1 MWVKKNTC
9 LWPPY
14 KRDEIVKAVI
24 SQEPPGALWVPYK
37 VRTILSKATYEE
49 ARVKLPEAERFTDL
63 TDSEDS
69 PHKRKRRR
77 LKKNPFVQ
85 DDEESDDERQE
96 TSSLPSPPRTGTA
109 KMLPHLSP
117 LLSRSLNAGKSGN
130 ERTAISESVI
140 RKFLTNQEIIKEQ
153 MGILVKLVYELK
165 GNTEES
171 PSLPPESLPIATLK
185 DLQVLEG
192 QLQDQEFK
200 KTLSDLCIKPT
211 GVWTAEEMFHIV
223 IFESTNEL
231 EVVPEMWVKKNT
243 CLWPPYKRDEIVKAV
258 ISQEPPGALWVPYK
272 VRTILSKATY
282 EEARVKLPEAERF
295 TDLTDSEDSPH
306 KRKRRRL
313 KKNPFVQDDEE
324 SDDERQET
332 SSLPSPPRTGTAK
345 MLPHLSPLLSRSLN
359 AGKSGNERT
368 AISESVIRKFLTN
381 QEIIKEQMGILV
393 KLVYELKG
401 NTEESPSLP
410 PESLPI
416 ATLKDLQV
424 LEGQLQDQEFK
435 KTLSDLCI
443 KPTGGGSFQALQ

>member
-117 LLSRSLNAGKSGN
+117 LLSRY
-130 ERTAISESVI
+130 
-140 RKFLTNQEIIKEQ
+140 F
-153 MGILVKLVYELK
+153 
-165 GNTEES
+165 
-171 PSLPPESLPIATLK
+171 
-185 DLQVLEG
+185 
-192 QLQDQEFK
+192 
-200 KTLSDLCIKPT
+200 
-211 GVWTAEEMFHIV
+211 
-223 IFESTNEL
+223 
-231 EVVPEMWVKKNT
+231 
-243 CLWPPYKRDEIVKAV
+243 
-258 ISQEPPGALWVPYK
+258 
-272 VRTILSKATY
+272 
-282 EEARVKLPEAERF
+282 
-295 TDLTDSEDSPH
+295 
-306 KRKRRRL
+306 
-313 KKNPFVQDDEE
+313 
-324 SDDERQET
+324 
-332 SSLPSPPRTGTAK
+332 
-345 MLPHLSPLLSRSLN
+345 
-359 AGKSGNERT
+359 
-368 AISESVIRKFLTN
+368 SESVIRKFLTN

>member
-1 MWVKKNTC
+1 MSSDLFV
-9 LWPPY
+9 L
-14 KRDEIVKAVI
+14 AVI
-24 SQEPPGALWVPYK
+24 RKFLTNQEIIKEQMGILVKLVYELKGNTEESPSLPPESLPIATLKDLQVLEGQLQDQEFK
-37 VRTILSKATYEE
+37 KTLSDLCIKPTGATYEE

-200 KTLSDLCIKPT
+200 KTL
-211 GVWTAEEMFHIV
+211 
-223 IFESTNEL
+223 
-231 EVVPEMWVKKNT
+231 
-243 CLWPPYKRDEIVKAV
+243 
-258 ISQEPPGALWVPYK
+258 
-272 VRTILSKATY
+272 
-282 EEARVKLPEAERF
+282 
-295 TDLTDSEDSPH
+295 
-306 KRKRRRL
+306 
-313 KKNPFVQDDEE
+313 
-324 SDDERQET
+324 
-332 SSLPSPPRTGTAK
+332 
-345 MLPHLSPLLSRSLN
+345 
-359 AGKSGNERT
+359 
-368 AISESVIRKFLTN
+368 
-381 QEIIKEQMGILV
+381 
-393 KLVYELKG
+393 
-401 NTEESPSLP
+401 
-410 PESLPI
+410 
-416 ATLKDLQV
+416 
-424 LEGQLQDQEFK
+424 
-435 KTLSDLCI
+435 
-443 KPTGGGSFQALQ
+443 

>member
-1 MWVKKNTC
+1 M
-9 LWPPY
+9 
-14 KRDEIVKAVI
+14 
-24 SQEPPGALWVPYK
+24 S
-37 VRTILSKATYEE
+37 S
-49 ARVKLPEAERFTDL
+49 DL
-63 TDSEDS
+63 
-69 PHKRKRRR
+69 
-77 LKKNPFVQ
+77 FV
-85 DDEESDDERQE
+85 
-96 TSSLPSPPRTGTA
+96 LA
-109 KMLPHLSP
+109 
-117 LLSRSLNAGKSGN
+117 
-130 ERTAISESVI
+130 VI

-231 EVVPEMWVKKNT
+231 EVVPEMW
-243 CLWPPYKRDEIVKAV
+243 IH
-258 ISQEPPGALWVPYK
+258 S
-272 VRTILSKATY
+272 VRFTFIATY

>member
-24 SQEPPGALWVPYK
+24 SQEPPGALWVPYKVRTILSKATYEEVRVKLPEAERFTDLTDSEDSPHKRKRRRLKKNPFVQDDEESDDERQETSSLPSPPRTGTAKMLPHLSPLLSRSLNAGKSGNERTAISESVIRKFLTNQEIIKEQMGILVKLVYELKGNTEESPSLPPESLPIATLKDLQVLEGQLQDQEFKKTLEPPGALWVPYK

-200 KTLSDLCIKPT
+200 KTLVMYICI
-211 GVWTAEEMFHIV
+211 I
-223 IFESTNEL
+223 
-231 EVVPEMWVKKNT
+231 
-243 CLWPPYKRDEIVKAV
+243 
-258 ISQEPPGALWVPYK
+258 
-272 VRTILSKATY
+272 
-282 EEARVKLPEAERF
+282 
-295 TDLTDSEDSPH
+295 
-306 KRKRRRL
+306 
-313 KKNPFVQDDEE
+313 
-324 SDDERQET
+324 
-332 SSLPSPPRTGTAK
+332 
-345 MLPHLSPLLSRSLN
+345 
-359 AGKSGNERT
+359 
-368 AISESVIRKFLTN
+368 
-381 QEIIKEQMGILV
+381 
-393 KLVYELKG
+393 
-401 NTEESPSLP
+401 
-410 PESLPI
+410 
-416 ATLKDLQV
+416 TL
-424 LEGQLQDQEFK
+424 GM
-435 KTLSDLCI
+435 
-443 KPTGGGSFQALQ
+443 

>member
-200 KTLSDLCIKPT
+200 KTLVMYICI
-211 GVWTAEEMFHIV
+211 I
-223 IFESTNEL
+223 
-231 EVVPEMWVKKNT
+231 
-243 CLWPPYKRDEIVKAV
+243 
-258 ISQEPPGALWVPYK
+258 
-272 VRTILSKATY
+272 
-282 EEARVKLPEAERF
+282 
-295 TDLTDSEDSPH
+295 
-306 KRKRRRL
+306 
-313 KKNPFVQDDEE
+313 
-324 SDDERQET
+324 
-332 SSLPSPPRTGTAK
+332 
-345 MLPHLSPLLSRSLN
+345 
-359 AGKSGNERT
+359 
-368 AISESVIRKFLTN
+368 
-381 QEIIKEQMGILV
+381 
-393 KLVYELKG
+393 
-401 NTEESPSLP
+401 
-410 PESLPI
+410 
-416 ATLKDLQV
+416 TL
-424 LEGQLQDQEFK
+424 GM
-435 KTLSDLCI
+435 
-443 KPTGGGSFQALQ
+443 